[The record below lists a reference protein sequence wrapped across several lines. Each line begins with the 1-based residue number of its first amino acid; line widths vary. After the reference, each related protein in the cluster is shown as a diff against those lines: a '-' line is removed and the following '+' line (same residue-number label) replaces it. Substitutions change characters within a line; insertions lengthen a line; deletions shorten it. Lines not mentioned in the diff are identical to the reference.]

1 MLDRDAIQLV
11 ASLAD
16 IPTRGEATVALAAH
30 VGADALLLFV
40 EDVEVGA
47 MLPAPGV
54 PQTVAGGASWRELL
68 QRCRV
73 TGMHRGEVAYPSG
86 ATIIPA
92 VACAGSGV
100 ALVFI
105 GREVDAPRMESICL
119 MLPLVGSTLRAEHAA
134 AAATGE
140 LRVAREDAR
149 HAGVLARSLD
159 GVRADLERQAKSL
172 NEARARAEEAIR
184 TKDEFLAMLGHELRN
199 PLAPIMT
206 ALQIMRLKGITSREQ
221 EILERQVTQLM
232 RLVDDL
238 LDVARIARGKVELRR
253 ECLELATVTSR
264 AIEMASPLFEQKRQE
279 LVVDIPTEG
288 LSVDADPDRL
298 AQIFSNLLTNAAKY
312 SDANTRVTFS
322 ARRSKDDTVIVR
334 VKDEGHGIEPHML
347 DAIFEQFIQQPQAL
361 ERSQG
366 GLGLGLAIVKNL
378 VTLHGGTV
386 HARSEGEGKGSE
398 LVVELPLSQARVRT
412 SEPAVRRQ
420 AAHEKRLTNTPNRVL
435 VVDDNEDAAEML
447 SDALTVFG
455 YLVRTAADGPAA
467 LVVADEF
474 RPEIALLDIGLPVM
488 DGYELGRRL
497 RKSNLGMQIVALTGY
512 GQASDKAL
520 SSAAGFDA
528 HLVKPVDLDELRRL
542 LCTLPRPQT
551 APGDPV

>member
-1 MLDRDAIQLV
+1 MLDRDTIQLV

-16 IPTRGEATVALAAH
+16 IPTRGEATVALAAQ

-40 EDVEVGA
+40 EDVEVDA

-68 QRCRV
+68 QRCRA
-73 TGMHRGEVAYPSG
+73 TGTHRGEVSYPSV

-100 ALVFI
+100 ALVFV
-105 GREVDAPRMESICL
+105 GREVDAARMESICL
-119 MLPLVGSTLRAEHAA
+119 ILPLLGSTLRAEHAA

-264 AIEMASPLFEQKRQE
+264 AIEMASPLLEQKRQE

-322 ARRSKDDTVIVR
+322 ARRGKNDTVIVR

-347 DAIFEQFIQQPQAL
+347 DAIFEQFVQQPQAL

-386 HARSEGEGKGSE
+386 RARSEGQGKGSE

-497 RKSNLGMQIVALTGY
+497 RKSHLGMQLVALTGY

-520 SSAAGFDA
+520 STAAGFDA

-542 LCTLPRPQT
+542 LCTLPRPQA